1 MKLSTL
7 HEVHK
12 GTTGRRT
19 GRSSGGNP
27 GSMDTKGTEK
37 RPSGIPEGPTTEPDS
52 ETVGPTKRRG
62 IHTPGLKTI
71 TQKQP
76 TSVKL

>member
-1 MKLSTL
+1 
-7 HEVHK
+7 
-12 GTTGRRT
+12 
-19 GRSSGGNP
+19 
-27 GSMDTKGTEK
+27 MDTKGTEK